1 MGIKEINLKEL
12 LEESEEVLQRKER
25 ISMLLNAFPTP
36 DDGPY
41 WEELSGWE
49 KNFVGDIRE
58 YFDTYGTLSIAQEE
72 VLERIWAKL

>member
-1 MGIKEINLKEL
+1 MGIKKINLKEL
-12 LEESEEVLQRKER
+12 LEESEEVVERKER
-25 ISMLLNAFPTP
+25 ISMILNTLPTP

-41 WEELSGWE
+41 WGRLTEWE
-49 KNFVGDIRE
+49 KNFVEDIRE